1 MIPLSIVMPVRN
13 HGEYLQESI
22 ESILN
27 QNFTDFEFLIID
39 DGSIDNSADIIEN
52 FSKKDSRIK
61 PFFNNTPQGV
71 TTVLNFLIDKSNSNI
86 IGRQD
91 ADDISMNER
100 FTIQLKDIKNYEL
113 VSSNY
118 YSNNNNHSILI
129 EKNDTGILIFFKNL
143 FFYYLGAHGQ
153 IVFKKRSYDKNYKFC
168 QDYKLFSDIIITD
181 RHSIKIIQEPLYFYR
196 KHKNS
201 VYNYHRK
208 KQLLLSL
215 KISQQNIYRL
225 LGLNLSLKTILDLR
239 AFITNSKSPKLPLPV
254 FNVFLNKIVDV
265 FKNKYCNEK
274 EKTVID
280 NFIRETYLTI
290 KNVF

>member
-27 QNFTDFEFLIID
+27 QNFTDFEFLIMD

>member
-254 FNVFLNKIVDV
+254 FNAFLNKIVDV

-280 NFIRETYLTI
+280 NFIRETYLSI